1 MLMSGDNLAYFS
13 TYCRFCMAVKATT
26 VLLATAHDVR
36 TETSPFKKQISFVIL
51 E

>member
-13 TYCRFCMAVKATT
+13 TYCRFCMAAKATT